1 MQQQIYGTRTQRLE
15 RLKGFGQA
23 RRRHTDQGLIQA
35 PAARQA
41 RHGVRYDNRLA
52 GMDDYPATSPSERT
66 GGFLEQ
72 GQGAVRH
79 DEYRARLEQ

>member
-1 MQQQIYGTRTQRLE
+1 
-15 RLKGFGQA
+15 
-23 RRRHTDQGLIQA
+23 
-35 PAARQA
+35 
-41 RHGVRYDNRLA
+41 
-52 GMDDYPATSPSERT
+52 MDDYPATSPSERT